1 MAASIAL
8 ANGTMNDTAAG
19 SPAAPVLRVALG
31 WQRAAVRPRV
41 GVQVVEPSFDRPE
54 IVNNHSVVELGD
66 RW

>member
-1 MAASIAL
+1 
-8 ANGTMNDTAAG
+8 MNDTAAG

-41 GVQVVEPSFDRPE
+41 WVQVVEPSFDRPE